1 MMEEVSFSSPELMEG
16 ESIEVPEILPLMAIR
31 DIVLFPGMVIPLF
44 VGREKSLNAVSEAL
58 NGEKLLALVTQKD
71 PMEEDPP
78 PEGLFRVGVV
88 GLIIRTFKLPEDR
101 LKVLVQVLARV
112 EVDEFL
118 ETEPSFRVRITPI
131 REKEPETLSVDA
143 EALMRSVRETAEKV
157 LALRGLLN
165 PDLSALLASVEEPGR
180 LSDLVAAHVRFKISE
195 AQDLLETYEGLERL
209 KKIYRYLQREFE
221 IASLQAKIQTEAQ
234 EEMARSQR
242 EYFLREQLRAIKR
255 ELGETDE
262 LEAEIEELREK
273 IRKARMPKEVEKEAL
288 KQLSRLEMMHPDTA
302 EATVIRTYLD
312 WLIEL
317 PWRKST
323 RDRLDL
329 KEAKRILDEDH
340 YNLEK
345 IKERLLEYLAVKKL
359 NPRAKGPILCFVG
372 PPGVGKTSL
381 GRSIARA
388 LGRKFVRVSLGG
400 VRDEAEIRG
409 HRRTYVGALPGRI
422 IQGLKQ
428 AGVNN
433 PVFMIDEVDK
443 LCADFQGDPSAAL
456 LEVLDPEQNKE
467 FVDHYLGVPFDLSKV
482 MFIATANMTDP
493 IPPALLDRMEVI
505 YLSGYTP
512 EEKLVIARRYL
523 LPRQLREHGLR
534 EKDLH
539 LSDRTIFRVIS
550 EYTSEAGVRELE
562 RKLAALCRKVA
573 RRLAEGE
580 KGPFRITSGNLH
592 KYLGPP
598 EYLEELSQEEDEI
611 GVATGLAWTPY
622 GGEVL
627 YIEVTVMEG
636 KGNLILTGQLG
647 EVMKESAQA
656 ALSYIR
662 ARAKELGISARFYEK
677 YDLHIHIPSGA
688 IPKDGPSAGVTMAV
702 AMISALSRRPVRRDV
717 AMTGEITLRGR
728 VLPVGGIKEKSLAAL
743 RKGIHKVLL
752 PEKNL
757 KDLEDIPPEL
767 RRKIEFIPVK
777 HLDEVLEL
785 SLLRKKRP
793 SRVRTTRKKS

>member
-1 MMEEVSFSSPELMEG
+1 MTEEVSFSSPELMEG
-16 ESIEVPEILPLMAIR
+16 ESIEVPEVLPLMAIR

-44 VGREKSLNAVSEAL
+44 VGRERSLAAVSTAL
-58 NGEKLLALVTQKD
+58 EGEKLLALVTQKD
-71 PMEEDPP
+71 PMDEDPS
-78 PEGLFRVGVV
+78 PERLYRVGVV

-101 LKVLVQVLARV
+101 LKVLVQVLARA
-112 EVDEFL
+112 EIEEFL
-118 ETEPSFRVRITPI
+118 QIDPFFRVRILPVGE
-131 REKEPETLSVDA
+131 REPESLSVET
-143 EALMRSVRETAEKV
+143 EALMRSVREVAEKV

-165 PDLSALLASVEEPGR
+165 PDISSLLASVEEPGR
-180 LSDLVAAHVRFKISE
+180 LSDLIAAHVRFRISE
-195 AQDLLETYEGLERL
+195 AQDLLETYDGLERL
-209 KKIYRYLQREFE
+209 KKLYRYLQREFE

-273 IRKARMPKEVEKEAL
+273 IKKARMPREVEKEAL

-317 PWRKST
+317 PWKKST

-359 NPRAKGPILCFVG
+359 NPEAKGPILCFVG

-422 IQGLKQ
+422 IQGIKQ

-443 LCADFQGDPSAAL
+443 LCSDFQGDPSAAL
-456 LEVLDPEQNKE
+456 LEVLDPEQNRE
-467 FVDHYLGVPFDLSKV
+467 FVDHYLGVPFDLSRV

-523 LPRQLREHGLR
+523 LPRQLKEHGLA
-534 EKDLH
+534 EGVLL

-573 RRLAEGE
+573 RKLAEGE
-580 KGPFRITSGNLH
+580 KGPFRITPANLH
-592 KYLGPP
+592 RYLGPP
-598 EYLEELSQEEDEI
+598 EYVEELSQEEDEV

-662 ARAKELGISARFYEK
+662 ARAKELGISTKFYEK

-702 AMISALSRRPVRRDV
+702 AMISALSGRPVRKDV

-728 VLPVGGIKEKSLAAL
+728 ILPVGGIKEKSLAAL
-743 RKGIHKVLL
+743 RKGIRKVLI

-767 RRKIEFIPVK
+767 RRRIEFVPVK
-777 HLDEVLEL
+777 HLDEVLSET
-785 SLLRKKRP
+785 LLKTRPPRGRRRGKR
-793 SRVRTTRKKS
+793 T

>member
-1 MMEEVSFSSPELMEG
+1 MMEEASFVSPELREG
-16 ESIEVPEILPLMAIR
+16 ESIEVPEVLPLMAIR

-44 VGREKSLNAVSEAL
+44 VGREKSLAAVSEAL
-58 NGEKLLALVTQKD
+58 SGEKLLVLVSQKD
-71 PMEEDPP
+71 PMEEDPT
-78 PEGLFRVGVV
+78 PEKLYRVGVV
-88 GLIIRTFKLPEDR
+88 GLIIRTFNLPENR

-112 EVDEFL
+112 EIRDFL
-118 ETEPSFRVRITPI
+118 QTDPFFKVRIEPV
-131 REKEPETLSVDA
+131 REKEPETLSVAA
-143 EALMRSVRETAEKV
+143 EALMRSARETAEKV

-165 PDLSALLASVEEPGR
+165 PDLSALLASVEEPGK
-180 LSDLVAAHVRFKISE
+180 LADLIAAHVRFRISE
-195 AQDLLETYEGLERL
+195 AQDLLETYDGLPRL
-209 KKIYRYLQREFE
+209 EKINRYLQREFE

-273 IRKARMPKEVEKEAL
+273 IKKARMPKEVEKEAL

-317 PWRKST
+317 PWKKST

-329 KEAKRILDEDH
+329 KEAQRILDEDH
-340 YNLEK
+340 YDLDK
-345 IKERLLEYLAVKKL
+345 VKERLLEYLAVKKL
-359 NPRAKGPILCFVG
+359 NPQAKGPILCFVG

-443 LCADFQGDPSAAL
+443 LCSDFQGDPSAAL

-467 FVDHYLGVPFDLSKV
+467 FVDHYLGVPFDLSRV
-482 MFIATANMTDP
+482 LFIATANMTDP

-523 LPRQLREHGLR
+523 LPRQLKEHGLSEDHLR
-534 EKDLH
+534 
-539 LSDRTIFRVIS
+539 LSDRTIFKVIS

-573 RRLAEGE
+573 RRIAEGE
-580 KGPFRITSGNLH
+580 KGPFRITPANLD

-598 EYLEELSQEEDEI
+598 EYVEDLRQEEDEI

-636 KGNLILTGQLG
+636 KGHLILTGQLG

-662 ARAKELGISARFYEK
+662 ARARELGIPPKFYEK

-702 AMISALSRRPVRRDV
+702 AMISALSKRPVRKDV
-717 AMTGEITLRGR
+717 AMTGEITLRGKI
-728 VLPVGGIKEKSLAAL
+728 LPVGGIKEKSLAAL
-743 RKGIHKVLL
+743 RKGIKKVLL

-767 RRKIEFIPVK
+767 RRKLEFVPVK
-777 HLDEVLEL
+777 HLDEVLPL
-785 SLLRKKRP
+785 ALLRAR
-793 SRVRTTRKKS
+793 RARRRA

>member
-1 MMEEVSFSSPELMEG
+1 MTEEVSFSSPELMEG
-16 ESIEVPEILPLMAIR
+16 ESIEVPEVLPLMAIR

-44 VGREKSLNAVSEAL
+44 VGRERSLAAVSAAL
-58 NGEKLLALVTQKD
+58 EGEKLLALVTQKD
-71 PMEEDPP
+71 PMDEDPS
-78 PEGLFRVGVV
+78 PERLYRVGVV

-101 LKVLVQVLARV
+101 LKVLVQVLARA
-112 EVDEFL
+112 EIEEFL
-118 ETEPSFRVRITPI
+118 QIDPFFRVRILPVGE
-131 REKEPETLSVDA
+131 REPESLSVET
-143 EALMRSVRETAEKV
+143 EALMRSVREVAEKV

-165 PDLSALLASVEEPGR
+165 PDISSLLASVEEPGR
-180 LSDLVAAHVRFKISE
+180 LSDLIAAHVRFRISE
-195 AQDLLETYEGLERL
+195 AQDLLETYDGLERL
-209 KKIYRYLQREFE
+209 KKLYRCLQREFE

-273 IRKARMPKEVEKEAL
+273 IKKARMPREVEKEAL

-317 PWRKST
+317 PWKKST

-340 YNLEK
+340 YDLEK

-359 NPRAKGPILCFVG
+359 NPEAKGPILCFVG

-422 IQGLKQ
+422 IQGIKQ

-443 LCADFQGDPSAAL
+443 LCSDFQGDPSAAL
-456 LEVLDPEQNKE
+456 LEVLDPEQNRE
-467 FVDHYLGVPFDLSKV
+467 FVDHYLGVPFDLSRV

-523 LPRQLREHGLR
+523 LPRQLKEHGLA
-534 EKDLH
+534 EGVLL

-573 RRLAEGE
+573 RKLAEGE
-580 KGPFRITSGNLH
+580 RGPFRITPANLH
-592 KYLGPP
+592 RYLGPP
-598 EYLEELSQEEDEI
+598 EYVEELSQEEDEV

-662 ARAKELGISARFYEK
+662 TRARELGISAKFYEK

-702 AMISALSRRPVRRDV
+702 AMISALSGRPVRKDV

-728 VLPVGGIKEKSLAAL
+728 ILPVGGIKEKSLAAL
-743 RKGIHKVLL
+743 RKGIRKVLI

-767 RRKIEFIPVK
+767 RRKIEFVPVR
-777 HLDEVLEL
+777 HLDEVLSET
-785 SLLRKKRP
+785 LLKTRLPRGRKRE
-793 SRVRTTRKKS
+793 RKS

>member
-1 MMEEVSFSSPELMEG
+1 MIEEVTFSSAELMEG
-16 ESIEVPEILPLMAIR
+16 ESIDVPEVLPLMAIR

-44 VGREKSLNAVSEAL
+44 VGREKSLEAVGEAL
-58 NGEKLLALVTQKD
+58 SSEKLIALVTQKD
-71 PMEEDPP
+71 PVEEDPDP
-78 PEGLFRVGVV
+78 NSLFRVGVV
-88 GLIIRTFKLPEDR
+88 GLIIRTFRLPEDR
-101 LKVLVQVLARV
+101 LKVLVQVLARAEIKEYLQLEPYFKVRILPLKEQEPESISV
-112 EVDEFL
+112 EV
-118 ETEPSFRVRITPI
+118 
-131 REKEPETLSVDA
+131 

-157 LALRGLLN
+157 LALRGMLN
-165 PDLSALLASVEEPGR
+165 PDLSAMFSSVEEPGR
-180 LSDLVAAHVRFKISE
+180 LADLVAAHIRFKISE
-195 AQDLLETYEGLERL
+195 AQDLLETFDPLERL
-209 KKIYRYLQREFE
+209 KKLSAYLQREFE
-221 IASLQAKIQTEAQ
+221 VASLQAKIQSEAQ

-255 ELGETDE
+255 ELGESDE

-273 IRKARMPKEVEKEAL
+273 IKKARMPKEVEKEAL
-288 KQLSRLEMMHPDTA
+288 KQLSRLEMMHPDSA
-302 EATVIRTYLD
+302 ESTVIRTYLD

-323 RDRLDL
+323 RDKLDI
-329 KEAKRILDEDH
+329 KRAKRILDEDH
-340 YNLEK
+340 YDLDK
-345 IKERLLEYLAVKKL
+345 VKERLLEYLAVKKL
-359 NPRAKGPILCFVG
+359 NPKAKGPILCFVG

-381 GRSIARA
+381 GRSIAKA

-443 LCADFQGDPSAAL
+443 LCSDFQGDPAAAL

-512 EEKLVIARRYL
+512 EEKLVIAKRYL
-523 LPRQLREHGLR
+523 FPRQLKEHGLK
-534 EKDLH
+534 ETDVS
-539 LSDRTIFRVIS
+539 LSDAVILKVIS
-550 EYTSEAGVRELE
+550 EYTAEAGVRELE

-573 RRLAEGE
+573 MKIAEG
-580 KGPFRITSGNLH
+580 KRGPFKITAGNLH
-592 KYLGPP
+592 RYLGPP
-598 EYLEELSQEEDEI
+598 EYVEELSQEEDEV

-627 YIEVTVMEG
+627 YIEVSVMEG

-662 ARAKELGISARFYEK
+662 SRAKELGVTPKFYEK

-688 IPKDGPSAGVTMAV
+688 IPKDGPSAGVTMAT
-702 AMISALSRRPVRRDV
+702 AMVSALSKRPVRKDV

-728 VLPVGGIKEKSLAAL
+728 ILPVGGIKEKALAAL
-743 RKGIHKVLL
+743 RKGIKKVLL
-752 PEKNL
+752 PEKNM
-757 KDLEDIPPEL
+757 KDLEEIPKEL
-767 RRKIEFIPVK
+767 RKKLEFVPVK
-777 HLDEVLEL
+777 DLDEVLKVA
-785 SLLRKKRP
+785 LLPKRRRR
-793 SRVRTTRKKS
+793 S

>member
-1 MMEEVSFSSPELMEG
+1 MTEEVSFSSPELMEG
-16 ESIEVPEILPLMAIR
+16 ESIEVPEVLPLMAIR

-44 VGREKSLNAVSEAL
+44 VGRERSLAAVSTAL
-58 NGEKLLALVTQKD
+58 EGEKLLALVTQKD
-71 PMEEDPP
+71 PMDEDPS
-78 PEGLFRVGVV
+78 PERLYRVGVV

-101 LKVLVQVLARV
+101 LKVLVQVLARA
-112 EVDEFL
+112 EIEEFL
-118 ETEPSFRVRITPI
+118 QIDPFFRVRILPVGE
-131 REKEPETLSVDA
+131 REPESLSVET
-143 EALMRSVRETAEKV
+143 EALMRSVREVAEKV

-165 PDLSALLASVEEPGR
+165 PDISSLLASVEEPGR
-180 LSDLVAAHVRFKISE
+180 LSDLIAAHVRFRISE
-195 AQDLLETYEGLERL
+195 AQDLLETYDGLERL
-209 KKIYRYLQREFE
+209 KKLYRYLQREFE

-273 IRKARMPKEVEKEAL
+273 IKKARMPREVEKEAL

-317 PWRKST
+317 PWKKST

-359 NPRAKGPILCFVG
+359 NPEAKGPILCFVG

-422 IQGLKQ
+422 IQGIKQ

-443 LCADFQGDPSAAL
+443 LCSDFQGDPSAAL
-456 LEVLDPEQNKE
+456 LEVLDPEQNRE

-523 LPRQLREHGLR
+523 LPRQLKEHGLA
-534 EKDLH
+534 EGVLL

-573 RRLAEGE
+573 RKLAEGE
-580 KGPFRITSGNLH
+580 KGPFRITPANLH
-592 KYLGPP
+592 RYLGPP
-598 EYLEELSQEEDEI
+598 EYVEELSQEEDEV

-662 ARAKELGISARFYEK
+662 ARAKELGISTKFYEK

-702 AMISALSRRPVRRDV
+702 AMISALSGRPVRKDV

-728 VLPVGGIKEKSLAAL
+728 ILPVGGIKEKSLAAL
-743 RKGIHKVLL
+743 RKGIRKVLI

-767 RRKIEFIPVK
+767 RRRIEFVPVK
-777 HLDEVLEL
+777 HLDEVLSET
-785 SLLRKKRP
+785 LLKTRPPRGRRRGKR
-793 SRVRTTRKKS
+793 T